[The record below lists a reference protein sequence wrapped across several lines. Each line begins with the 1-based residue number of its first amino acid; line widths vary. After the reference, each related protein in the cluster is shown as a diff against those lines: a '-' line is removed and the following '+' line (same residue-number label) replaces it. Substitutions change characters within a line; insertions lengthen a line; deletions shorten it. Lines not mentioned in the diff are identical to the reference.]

1 MNDSLITR
9 WWIFLKERFPLQTHL
24 PMIFLFTG
32 AHAALAGLVT
42 GLQSLILGVVL
53 LLFFFRMRLFDEIK
67 DYAVDLKLHPDRP
80 LPRGVLQ
87 VIQVKRAIV
96 ICLILEIFLVAMN
109 VKLVPVLLVAQ
120 GYSLLMYK
128 EFFIGRWLRPHL
140 TTYAVTHTVV
150 VVLLSLLASC
160 FFQNLLPS
168 ELSIREVLLAISCWG
183 VFNVFEFG
191 RKTYATSEELL
202 GVASYSKVWGHAGA
216 FALNLSQALL
226 GLWAMGYAFPFTQE
240 MWLCGL
246 GIVVALVLT
255 GIFYLLSDTPVAS
268 RIYRGMSGLSIVLML
283 ALGTLYAIY

>member
-1 MNDSLITR
+1 MNDSLIIR

-24 PMIFLFTG
+24 PMIVLFVG
-32 AHAALAGLVT
+32 AHAALAGSVR
-42 GLQSLILGVVL
+42 GIQSLILGVVL

-67 DYAVDLKLHPDRP
+67 DYTVDLNLHPERP

-96 ICLILEIFLVAMN
+96 ICLILEIFLVALN
-109 VKLVPVLLVAQ
+109 VKMIPVLLVAQ

-128 EFFIGRWLRPHL
+128 EFFIGRWLRSHL

-150 VVLLSLLASC
+150 VVFLSLLVSC
-160 FFQNLLPS
+160 FFQNLLPW

-183 VFNVFEFG
+183 IFNVFEFG

-226 GLWAMGYAFPFTQE
+226 GLWAMGYAFPFTPE

-268 RIYRGMSGLSIVLML
+268 KVYRGMSGLSIML
-283 ALGTLYAIY
+283 IFALGTFYVIY